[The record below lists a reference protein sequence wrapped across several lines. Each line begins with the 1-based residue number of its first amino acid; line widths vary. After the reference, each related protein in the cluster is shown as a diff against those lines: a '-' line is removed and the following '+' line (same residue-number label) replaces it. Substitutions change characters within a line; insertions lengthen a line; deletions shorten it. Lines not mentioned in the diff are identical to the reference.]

1 MNRISLM
8 LAAAVLSAA
17 ACAQKDGVTNAG
29 ADRAANSA
37 APASSPSFQITPQP
51 VEADRIS
58 LADAKKEF
66 DAGTAVFVDVRGS
79 EAFNQERV
87 AGALN
92 IPVADIE
99 ANISK
104 LPKGKKIIVYC
115 S

>member
-1 MNRISLM
+1 MKRISIL

-17 ACAQKDGVTNAG
+17 ACSQKEGVSNAG
-29 ADRAANSA
+29 ANVTANSA

-66 DAGTAVFVDVRGS
+66 DAGAAVFVDVRS
-79 EAFNQERV
+79 PEAFNQERV

-92 IPVADIE
+92 IPVSDID
-99 ANISK
+99 ANINK

>member
-1 MNRISLM
+1 M

-17 ACAQKDGVTNAG
+17 ACAQKDGVNNAG
-29 ADRAANSA
+29 AGRAANTA

-79 EAFNQERV
+79 EAFSQERV

-92 IPVADIE
+92 IPVSDIE

>member
-8 LAAAVLSAA
+8 LAAAILSAA
-17 ACAQKDGVTNAG
+17 ACAQKDGVSNAG
-29 ADRAANSA
+29 ANLATNSA

-51 VEADRIS
+51 VEADRIA

-66 DAGTAVFVDVRGS
+66 DAGTAVFVDVRGA

-92 IPVADIE
+92 IPVSDIE
-99 ANISK
+99 ANINK